1 MTTYNPIK
9 AGQKIKVQVQNGCEI
24 VINRPDGTVD
34 VVANPGGFRELNP
47 VIFARIKAAAKT
59 VGRGDVVSY
68 KNHKKD
74 AVYVVTAA
82 DAATDSTAQIN
93 KLMGN

>member
-1 MTTYNPIK
+1 MTVYNPIK
-9 AGQKIKVQVQNGCEI
+9 VGQEIKVQVQNGCEI
-24 VINRPDGTVD
+24 VIHRPDGSVD
-34 VVANPGGFRELNP
+34 VVANPAGTNELNP
-47 VIFARIKAAAKT
+47 ALFARIKAATKAA
-59 VGRGDVVSY
+59 GRGDVVSY

-82 DAATDSTAQIN
+82 DAATDSTSKII